1 MITGL
6 ILFLSSVLL
15 LTGSFS
21 FLSVWGTK
29 ILYAEKLKDL
39 YDNKNE
45 LIKLLKGKLIELKL
59 EGQEYSDDYKNLEGL
74 LEELKSVK

>member
-1 MITGL
+1 MITGI

-39 YDNKNE
+39 HKNKIE
-45 LIKLLKGKLIELKL
+45 LIKILKAKLIELKL
-59 EGQEYSDDYKNLEGL
+59 EGKEYSDDYKHLQGL

>member
-1 MITGL
+1 MITGI

-39 YDNKNE
+39 HKNKIE
-45 LIKLLKGKLIELKL
+45 LIKILKAKLIELKL
-59 EGQEYSDDYKNLEGL
+59 QGQEYSDDYKNLECL